1 MSTNVGEIDLEL
13 LLNSNKFNKQ
23 LGNVQNIANKSGN
36 LIASS
41 LKKTGVAALGAF
53 SVKKIVSFS
62 KECINLGSDIAEV
75 QNVVDVA
82 FKTMNGHVN
91 NFASTAVE
99 QFGLSQLATKKYMG
113 TFGAM
118 SNAFGFTEKKAY
130 EMSKTLT
137 GLAGDVASFYNL
149 SSDEAYT
156 KLKSV
161 FTGETETL
169 KDLGVVMTQS
179 ALDQYALANGFG
191 KTTAKM
197 SEQEKVAL
205 RYNFVLKQ
213 LDMAS
218 GDFLRTQDSWANQTR
233 ILSLRFDELKASLGQ
248 GLINLFTPL
257 LKVINQVL
265 AKLQVLANSFKSFTD
280 MITGNV
286 NSNNGSGFSALA
298 DSAVN
303 VSSAV
308 DSIGDSA
315 TKAKK
320 KLNGLRNFD
329 VLNNITTS
337 NKDSGSGSGNID
349 IGSNIDFDNIN
360 SSSNAFDNLITKVK
374 EPSNI
379 VEEGFQIG
387 FGDFNFD
394 RILDHV
400 LNIKNAI
407 IDIGTDKDVINSAMQ
422 FGDTFL
428 YSLGKIAG
436 SVSRIGKNIVEFLV
450 GSIDFYLDE
459 WEDKIK
465 GHICNMFDISSADM
479 ELTSNFW
486 QSLGEISDVF
496 SSDEAKQIGADIIAM
511 IVNPLMSARDICFKF
526 GVDLKALLFKPI
538 INNTN
543 KIKTAFNN
551 FLRPLQKVTST
562 LATAWTYIGD
572 KWNEVYDNAIHPF
585 MDHITNG
592 ISDTVSKILDA
603 YNTYMAPFL
612 NNIANDIGIL
622 WEEHIR
628 PLADTTA
635 EFFQSISEYLQV
647 FFEQQ
652 LKPAID
658 WIVENVIPVV
668 VPILEKIWNTTKK
681 VFGDII
687 DAVKGVIKIFKG
699 CIDFVTGV
707 FSGDWNK
714 AWEGIKTIFSG
725 IWEAIGG
732 LAKAVWDNITGTIG
746 IGIENL
752 KGIINIGL
760 QYIKDYFWT
769 IWNGIAGAV
778 STVWDN
784 IKNFAIRGA
793 EGTWNGI
800 KNVFGSVG
808 NWFKDTFSR
817 AWENVKNVF
826 CSGGRVFD
834 GIKDGIESTFKTVV
848 NKLISG
854 INRVIKIPFDKIKD
868 ALNKIRN
875 IEIAGYHPFY
885 GLPYISAPSIPY
897 LAQGGYFKANQPTL
911 AMVGD
916 NMTQDEVV
924 TPVPKMQDALRTVL
938 NEQKGNT
945 EIVNILKQILNI
957 LKNLGGDIILQVGDE
972 ELAKAVIRGARA
984 LQAKSSTPIFD
995 FI

>member
-36 LIASS
+36 SIASS
-41 LKKTGVAALGAF
+41 LKKIGLAALGAF

-62 KECINLGSDIAEV
+62 KECIDLGSDIAEV

-91 NFASTAVE
+91 SFASTAVE

-118 SNAFGFTEKKAY
+118 SNAFGFTEKQAY

-286 NSNNGSGFSALA
+286 NSDSGGGFNSLAESA
-298 DSAVN
+298 DN
-303 VSSAV
+303 VSSSV
-308 DSIGDSA
+308 DEIGNSA
-315 TKAKK
+315 NKTKKA
-320 KLNGLRNFD
+320 LNGLRNFD
-329 VLNNITTS
+329 ILNNKTTS
-337 NKDSGSGSGNID
+337 DKDKSSSSGGTGATNIGAGVDFGNVANSMENAFQGKFEKLFEPVKNSWNKYGAKI
-349 IGSNIDFDNIN
+349 FDNITKTGEKIKRLFEELGRSFEKVWTN
-360 SSSNAFDNLITKVK
+360 GTAETTLNHIFSIISNIIETVGNLAEAFTNAWTNAGNGDAIVQNMCNWYNNLWYIVDSISATITEFTSSPEFQEFANTTIETIALITDTISRVGDKLREVWDEYGKDAFSQMLTTLAKLGTMINTVWKVIQ
-374 EPSNI
+374 PVVDYFI
-379 VEEGFQIG
+379 AQ
-387 FGDFNFD
+387 
-394 RILDHV
+394 V
-400 LNIKNAI
+400 LNRVLKP
-407 IDIGTDKDVINSAMQ
+407 
-422 FGDTFL
+422 
-428 YSLGKIAG
+428 
-436 SVSRIGKNIVEFLV
+436 
-450 GSIDFYLDE
+450 
-459 WEDKIK
+459 
-465 GHICNMFDISSADM
+465 
-479 ELTSNFW
+479 
-486 QSLGEISDVF
+486 
-496 SSDEAKQIGADIIAM
+496 M
-511 IVNPLMSARDICFKF
+511 IERV
-526 GVDLKALLFKPI
+526 KALW
-538 INNTN
+538 
-543 KIKTAFNN
+543 
-551 FLRPLQKVTST
+551 Q
-562 LATAWTYIGD
+562 
-572 KWNEVYDNAIHPF
+572 
-585 MDHITNG
+585 
-592 ISDTVSKILDA
+592 
-603 YNTYMAPFL
+603 
-612 NNIANDIGIL
+612 
-622 WEEHIR
+622 
-628 PLADTTA
+628 
-635 EFFQSISEYLQV
+635 
-647 FFEQQ
+647 
-652 LKPAID
+652 
-658 WIVENVIPVV
+658 
-668 VPILEKIWNTTKK
+668 ILE
-681 VFGDII
+681 
-687 DAVKGVIKIFKG
+687 GVA
-699 CIDFVTGV
+699 DFVTGV
-707 FSGDWNK
+707 FSGDWSR
-714 AWEGIKTIFSG
+714 AWEGIKNIFKGALNFMKSNFEVIFSPIIMG
-725 IWEAIGG
+725 FERGWDAI
-732 LAKAVWDNITGTIG
+732 KAVWSKCGSFFGG
-746 IGIENL
+746 IW
-752 KGIINIGL
+752 
-760 QYIKDYFWT
+760 Q
-769 IWNGIAGAV
+769 
-778 STVWDN
+778 
-784 IKNFAIRGA
+784 
-793 EGTWNGI
+793 GI
-800 KNVFGSVG
+800 KNAFGSVG

-826 CSGGRVFD
+826 CTGGRVFD

-854 INRVIKIPFDKIKD
+854 INRVIRIPF
-868 ALNKIRN
+868 NKINSVLTTIRN
-875 IEIAGYHPFY
+875 AQIAGWYPFS
-885 GLPYISAPSIPY
+885 GLPYISTPSIPY

>member
-1 MSTNVGEIDLEL
+1 MSANVGEIDLEL

-36 LIASS
+36 SIASS
-41 LKKTGVAALGAF
+41 LKKIGLAALGAF

-62 KECINLGSDIAEV
+62 KECIDLGSDIAEV

-118 SNAFGFTEKKAY
+118 SDAFGFTEKQAY

-179 ALDQYALANGFG
+179 ALDQYALANGYG

-257 LKVINQVL
+257 LKIINQVL

-286 NSNNGSGFSALA
+286 NSDSGGGFNSLAESA
-298 DSAVN
+298 DN
-303 VSSAV
+303 VSSSV
-308 DSIGDSA
+308 DEIGNSA
-315 TKAKK
+315 NKTKKA
-320 KLNGLRNFD
+320 LNGLRNFD
-329 VLNNITTS
+329 ILNNKTTS
-337 NKDSGSGSGNID
+337 DKDKGSSTGTTNIGTGVDFGNVVNSMENAFQGKFEKIFEPIKNSWNKYGAKI
-349 IGSNIDFDNIN
+349 FDNITKTGEKIKRLFKELGKSFEKVWTN
-360 SSSNAFDNLITKVK
+360 GTAETTLNHIFSIT
-374 EPSNI
+374 SNI
-379 VEEGFQIG
+379 IETVGNLAEVFTNAWINASNGDVIVQNMCNWYNNLLYIVDSISATITEFTSSPEFQEFANTTIET
-387 FGDFNFD
+387 
-394 RILDHV
+394 IAL
-400 LNIKNAI
+400 I
-407 IDIGTDKDVINSAMQ
+407 IDTISRVGDKLREVWDEYGKDAFSQMLTTLAKLGTMINTVWKVIQPVVNYCIEQVINRV
-422 FGDTFL
+422 L
-428 YSLGKIAG
+428 KP
-436 SVSRIGKNIVEFLV
+436 
-450 GSIDFYLDE
+450 
-459 WEDKIK
+459 
-465 GHICNMFDISSADM
+465 
-479 ELTSNFW
+479 
-486 QSLGEISDVF
+486 
-496 SSDEAKQIGADIIAM
+496 M
-511 IVNPLMSARDICFKF
+511 IERA
-526 GVDLKALLFKPI
+526 KALWK
-538 INNTN
+538 
-543 KIKTAFNN
+543 
-551 FLRPLQKVTST
+551 
-562 LATAWTYIGD
+562 
-572 KWNEVYDNAIHPF
+572 
-585 MDHITNG
+585 M
-592 ISDTVSKILDA
+592 
-603 YNTYMAPFL
+603 
-612 NNIANDIGIL
+612 
-622 WEEHIR
+622 
-628 PLADTTA
+628 
-635 EFFQSISEYLQV
+635 
-647 FFEQQ
+647 
-652 LKPAID
+652 
-658 WIVENVIPVV
+658 
-668 VPILEKIWNTTKK
+668 LE
-681 VFGDII
+681 
-687 DAVKGVIKIFKG
+687 GVA
-699 CIDFVTGV
+699 DFVTGV
-707 FSGDWNK
+707 FTGDWGR
-714 AWEGIKTIFSG
+714 AWEGIKAIFEGSLKFMKSNFEVIFSPIIIGFENGWKLIKSVWQGAGSFFGG
-725 IWEAIGG
+725 IW
-732 LAKAVWDNITGTIG
+732 
-746 IGIENL
+746 
-752 KGIINIGL
+752 
-760 QYIKDYFWT
+760 Q
-769 IWNGIAGAV
+769 
-778 STVWDN
+778 
-784 IKNFAIRGA
+784 
-793 EGTWNGI
+793 GI
-800 KNVFGSVG
+800 KNAFGSVG
-808 NWFKDTFSR
+808 NWFKDTFSK

-826 CSGGRVFD
+826 CTGGQVFD

>member
-36 LIASS
+36 SIASS
-41 LKKTGVAALGAF
+41 LKKIGLAALGAF

-62 KECINLGSDIAEV
+62 KECIDLGSDIAEV

-118 SNAFGFTEKKAY
+118 SNAFGFTEKQAY

-179 ALDQYALANGFG
+179 ALDQYALANGYG

-257 LKVINQVL
+257 LKIINQVL

-286 NSNNGSGFSALA
+286 NSDSGGGFNSLAESA
-298 DSAVN
+298 DN
-303 VSSAV
+303 VSSSV
-308 DSIGDSA
+308 DEIGNSA
-315 TKAKK
+315 NKTKKA
-320 KLNGLRNFD
+320 LNGLRNFD
-329 VLNNITTS
+329 ILNNKATS
-337 NKDSGSGSGNID
+337 DKDKGSSSGGTGATNIGAGVDFGNVANSMENAFQGKFEKFFEPIQNSWNKYGKKI
-349 IGSNIDFDNIN
+349 FDNITKTGEKIKKLFKELG
-360 SSSNAFDNLITKVK
+360 SSFEKVWINGTAETTLNHIFSITSNIIEIVGNLAEVFTNAWINAGNGDAIVQNMCNWYNNLLYIVDSISATITEFTSSPEFQEFANTTIETIALITDTISRVGDKLREVWDEYGKDAFSQMLTTLAKLGTMINTVWKVIQ
-374 EPSNI
+374 PVVDYFI
-379 VEEGFQIG
+379 AQ
-387 FGDFNFD
+387 
-394 RILDHV
+394 V
-400 LNIKNAI
+400 LNRVLKP
-407 IDIGTDKDVINSAMQ
+407 
-422 FGDTFL
+422 
-428 YSLGKIAG
+428 
-436 SVSRIGKNIVEFLV
+436 
-450 GSIDFYLDE
+450 
-459 WEDKIK
+459 
-465 GHICNMFDISSADM
+465 
-479 ELTSNFW
+479 
-486 QSLGEISDVF
+486 
-496 SSDEAKQIGADIIAM
+496 M
-511 IVNPLMSARDICFKF
+511 IERV
-526 GVDLKALLFKPI
+526 KALW
-538 INNTN
+538 
-543 KIKTAFNN
+543 
-551 FLRPLQKVTST
+551 Q
-562 LATAWTYIGD
+562 
-572 KWNEVYDNAIHPF
+572 
-585 MDHITNG
+585 M
-592 ISDTVSKILDA
+592 
-603 YNTYMAPFL
+603 
-612 NNIANDIGIL
+612 
-622 WEEHIR
+622 
-628 PLADTTA
+628 
-635 EFFQSISEYLQV
+635 
-647 FFEQQ
+647 
-652 LKPAID
+652 
-658 WIVENVIPVV
+658 
-668 VPILEKIWNTTKK
+668 LE
-681 VFGDII
+681 
-687 DAVKGVIKIFKG
+687 GVA
-699 CIDFVTGV
+699 DFVIGV
-707 FSGDWNK
+707 FSGDWSR
-714 AWEGIKTIFSG
+714 AWEGIKNIFKGALNFMKSNFEVIFSPIIMG
-725 IWEAIGG
+725 FERGWDTI
-732 LAKAVWDNITGTIG
+732 KAVWSKCGSFFGG
-746 IGIENL
+746 IW
-752 KGIINIGL
+752 
-760 QYIKDYFWT
+760 Q
-769 IWNGIAGAV
+769 
-778 STVWDN
+778 
-784 IKNFAIRGA
+784 
-793 EGTWNGI
+793 GI
-800 KNVFGSVG
+800 KNAFGSVG

-826 CSGGRVFD
+826 CTGGRVFD

-854 INRVIKIPFDKIKD
+854 INRVIRIPF
-868 ALNKIRN
+868 NKINSVLTTIRN
-875 IEIAGYHPFY
+875 AQIAGWYPFS
-885 GLPYISAPSIPY
+885 GLPYISTPSIPY

-924 TPVPKMQDALRTVL
+924 TPIPKMQDALRTVL

-984 LQAKSSTPIFD
+984 LQAKSSAPIFD